1 MCFCS
6 RISND
11 RCSPKVQLFC
21 NFKAPTLFSSLSL
34 SGSYLSAP
42 VSSIND
48 IPLKG
53 LHFFL
58 SGFIKIKL
66 SLFSIHS
73 IIEVASHQSL
83 MVSKGICPI
92 NSSSVDSLRPF
103 LDCNLP
109 AVSPPFR
116 RSKDNTHVISISL
129 KVSPKSI
136 THNQC
141 IF

>member
-58 SGFIKIKL
+58 PDFIKIKL
-66 SLFSIHS
+66 SLFSI
-73 IIEVASHQSL
+73 ASHQSL

-129 KVSPKSI
+129 KVSPKII